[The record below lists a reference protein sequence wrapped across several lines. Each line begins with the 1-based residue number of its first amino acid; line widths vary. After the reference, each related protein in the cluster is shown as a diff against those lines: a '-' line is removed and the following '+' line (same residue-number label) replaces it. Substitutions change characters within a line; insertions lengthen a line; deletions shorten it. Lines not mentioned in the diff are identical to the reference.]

1 MYWQKVFMF
10 RCTASQA
17 LQGSYFSNPPGPT
30 PGPKLPMP
38 RSRKEIET
46 DIEHDIIASRKR
58 ALDDSQE
65 GQKVAKRLN
74 F

>member
-1 MYWQKVFMF
+1 MLRY
-10 RCTASQA
+10 TATQA
-17 LQGSYFSNPPGPT
+17 LQSKYFSNPPGPT

-38 RSRKEIET
+38 RSRKEIES
-46 DIEHDIIASRKR
+46 DINHDLLASRKR

-65 GQKVAKRLN
+65 GQRVAKRLN